1 MFLLTNSDIAF
12 QVEGTL
18 LRLPRAY
25 LEQESVFFRD
35 LFSMP
40 DPPEGDVPHDGV
52 SDERPLKIPP
62 QISLEEF
69 HALAE
74 ILYPR

>member
-1 MFLLTNSDIAF
+1 M
-12 QVEGTL
+12 
-18 LRLPRAY
+18 
-25 LEQESVFFRD
+25 FFRD
-35 LFSMP
+35 LFSIP
-40 DPPEGDVPHDGV
+40 DPPEGDVPQDGI

-62 QISLEEF
+62 QVSLEEF